1 MKHGAE
7 VTHESADVVLM
18 EDSLEKLLEA
28 VDIARGSIDLIKQNY
43 AIVIGMNTVALALS
57 LPGGLVSPSVTA
69 LISNGSAILAS
80 VNAIRPLI
88 FNLKR

>member
-1 MKHGAE
+1 
-7 VTHESADVVLM
+7 
-18 EDSLEKLLEA
+18 LEA

-88 FNLKR
+88 FNFKR

>member
-1 MKHGAE
+1 M
-7 VTHESADVVLM
+7 
-18 EDSLEKLLEA
+18 EA

>member
-1 MKHGAE
+1 M
-7 VTHESADVVLM
+7 
-18 EDSLEKLLEA
+18 EA

-57 LPGGLVSPSVTA
+57 LPGGLVSPSLTA

-80 VNAIRPLI
+80 VNAIRPLM
-88 FNLKR
+88 FNFKR